1 MKLKHLIH
9 AALLLL
15 ITPLTQAQ
23 FATGDVAV
31 FEKKST
37 AGFELKAVEDTGLI
51 LPLANGGLGASLTDP
66 GADRIPFWDDSGTTV
81 TWLTLGTGLSIT
93 GTTINAS
100 AVLGDADYGDIV
112 VSSSGTAI
120 NIDTGRKSTGALGSG
135 DAGKL
140 ATFAAGGY
148 LMGTVVSAGDSVTPG
163 NDYITLE
170 TDAVNGQTI
179 RGYHTDGMD
188 EHEYILHL
196 PTTSM
201 SDTSVEWW
209 LPEAL
214 PTVNGQVLTGQT
226 DGTTSWETASGGSP
240 GGSSGDVQYNNGGA
254 FGGVAGMTTT
264 TGTLSALSL
273 SGQSLTGSTATNGI
287 AIASTWNTTGNPALI
302 YGRVTNTASGATAK
316 LIDVG
321 TVGGGSMFSVAAD
334 GAAAIGTATTIT
346 NYGLLTSTYV
356 VSPGFVKGA
365 YMIVAGDGNWVYLNA
380 PTASNLV
387 INGES
392 NDTVL
397 SSVTLGATQAT
408 TGTTVKLK
416 AGDVTTGTG
425 SSLIVSG
432 GKGSTAGGAV
442 SLGASTTTGDA
453 AAYVTVKPGGKIIL
467 SPATAPA
474 TASSTG
480 EAGEIRF
487 DSGYIYY
494 CTATDTWKR
503 VAIATW

>member
-170 TDAVNGQTI
+170 TDAVNGQVI

-226 DGTTSWETASGGSP
+226 DGTTAWATASGGIAGSLGSTDNAIP
-240 GGSSGDVQYNNGGA
+240 RADGTGGATLQSSGVTINDSNG
-254 FGGVAGMTTT
+254 VVSAGWY
-264 TGTLSALSL
+264 LS
-273 SGQSLTGSTATNGI
+273 STAYGMDSSNGYGPGLISNTDTVSVAVSNIGQKHLVVAASGGIGFNGASPWYPDTTLFRTGEGRLALRNNTGYILSSIYTATPQAFEVYNIYTSSTNYERFVI
-287 AIASTWNTTGNPALI
+287 DWQDTTNVVKIGTQVGSGGGTARDVEI
-302 YGRVTNTASGATAK
+302 VTDNVTRITVKASGAI
-316 LIDVG
+316 LFSGLPG
-321 TVGGGSMFSVAAD
+321 TDPGVSGQLWNDS
-334 GAAAIGTATTIT
+334 GT
-346 NYGLLTSTYV
+346 LK
-356 VSPGFVKGA
+356 VSP
-365 YMIVAGDGNWVYLNA
+365 
-380 PTASNLV
+380 
-387 INGES
+387 
-392 NDTVL
+392 
-397 SSVTLGATQAT
+397 
-408 TGTTVKLK
+408 
-416 AGDVTTGTG
+416 
-425 SSLIVSG
+425 
-432 GKGSTAGGAV
+432 
-442 SLGASTTTGDA
+442 
-453 AAYVTVKPGGKIIL
+453 
-467 SPATAPA
+467 
-474 TASSTG
+474 
-480 EAGEIRF
+480 
-487 DSGYIYY
+487 
-494 CTATDTWKR
+494 
-503 VAIATW
+503 

>member
-140 ATFAAGGY
+140 ATFASGGY

-170 TDAVNGQTI
+170 TDAVNGQVI

-226 DGTTSWETASGGSP
+226 DGTTAWATASGGGI
-240 GGSSGDVQYNNGGA
+240 GGSVGTTDNAFPRANGTGGA
-254 FGGVAGMTTT
+254 TLQAGRTTE
-264 TGTLSALSL
+264 GDLGNVTLNGDTSF
-273 SGQSLTGSTATNGI
+273 TGSLLDLKLNGSTVAFVNHEGQGVFTRIFTGSFAGDGSGIFNNHVVIATGGSLRWTNASSYSGAAVELNYVGTGIIGQYLSTAAQVFQVYNTRTSSTDYERFVI
-287 AIASTWNTTGNPALI
+287 DWQASPNVVKIGTQRGGTGGDARDVEI
-302 YGRVTNTASGATAK
+302 VTDNATRITVKASGAI
-316 LIDVG
+316 LFSGLPG
-321 TVGGGSMFSVAAD
+321 TDPGVSGQLWNDS
-334 GAAAIGTATTIT
+334 GT
-346 NYGLLTSTYV
+346 LK
-356 VSPGFVKGA
+356 VSP
-365 YMIVAGDGNWVYLNA
+365 
-380 PTASNLV
+380 
-387 INGES
+387 
-392 NDTVL
+392 
-397 SSVTLGATQAT
+397 
-408 TGTTVKLK
+408 
-416 AGDVTTGTG
+416 
-425 SSLIVSG
+425 
-432 GKGSTAGGAV
+432 
-442 SLGASTTTGDA
+442 
-453 AAYVTVKPGGKIIL
+453 
-467 SPATAPA
+467 
-474 TASSTG
+474 
-480 EAGEIRF
+480 
-487 DSGYIYY
+487 
-494 CTATDTWKR
+494 
-503 VAIATW
+503 

>member
-226 DGTTSWETASGGSP
+226 DGTTAWATASGGIAGSLGSTDNAIP
-240 GGSSGDVQYNNGGA
+240 RADGTGGATLQSSGVTINDSNHISA
-254 FGGVAGMTTT
+254 TRFAVAG
-264 TGTLSALSL
+264 
-273 SGQSLTGSTATNGI
+273 TAG
-287 AIASTWNTTGNPALI
+287 
-302 YGRVTNTASGATAK
+302 
-316 LIDVG
+316 
-321 TVGGGSMFSVAAD
+321 
-334 GAAAIGTATTIT
+334 
-346 NYGLLTSTYV
+346 
-356 VSPGFVKGA
+356 
-365 YMIVAGDGNWVYLNA
+365 YLD
-380 PTASNLV
+380 SNLV
-387 INGES
+387 VPGAVVSELGYIGMNSAQSVLILRGAGSPEGVSSASPGSLYLRSDGGAGTCLYVKES
-392 NDTVL
+392 
-397 SSVTLGATQAT
+397 
-408 TGTTVKLK
+408 
-416 AGDVTTGTG
+416 GTG
-425 SSLIVSG
+425 N
-432 GKGSTAGGAV
+432 
-442 SLGASTTTGDA
+442 TG
-453 AAYVTVKPGGKIIL
+453 
-467 SPATAPA
+467 
-474 TASSTG
+474 
-480 EAGEIRF
+480 
-487 DSGYIYY
+487 
-494 CTATDTWKR
+494 W
-503 VAIATW
+503 VAK

>member
-93 GTTINAS
+93 GTTINA
-100 AVLGDADYGDIV
+100 AAILADGDYGDIV

-170 TDAVNGQTI
+170 TDAVNGQVI

-201 SDTSVEWW
+201 GDTSVEWW
-209 LPEAL
+209 LPETL

-226 DGTTSWETASGGSP
+226 DGTTAWATASGGIA
-240 GGSSGDVQYNNGGA
+240 GSLGSTDNAIPRSDGTGGA
-254 FGGVAGMTTT
+254 TLQGSGATINDSGAITTVGFYVYGTTYGLDYATGAGAGWVSNSYTVAVANSNVGQNQISLASDGGIGFNGASPWYPDTVLFRTSAGRMALRNN
-264 TGTLSALSL
+264 TGYI
-273 SGQSLTGSTATNGI
+273 GSTIYPSVVAQAFEVYNTYTSSTNYERFVIDWQASPNVVKIGTQRGSTGGDARDVEIVTDNATRI
-287 AIASTWNTTGNPALI
+287 T
-302 YGRVTNTASGATAK
+302 VKASGAILFSGLPGADPGVSGQ
-316 LIDVG
+316 LWNDSG
-321 TVGGGSMFSVAAD
+321 T
-334 GAAAIGTATTIT
+334 
-346 NYGLLTSTYV
+346 LK
-356 VSPGFVKGA
+356 VSP
-365 YMIVAGDGNWVYLNA
+365 
-380 PTASNLV
+380 
-387 INGES
+387 
-392 NDTVL
+392 
-397 SSVTLGATQAT
+397 
-408 TGTTVKLK
+408 
-416 AGDVTTGTG
+416 
-425 SSLIVSG
+425 
-432 GKGSTAGGAV
+432 
-442 SLGASTTTGDA
+442 
-453 AAYVTVKPGGKIIL
+453 
-467 SPATAPA
+467 
-474 TASSTG
+474 
-480 EAGEIRF
+480 
-487 DSGYIYY
+487 
-494 CTATDTWKR
+494 
-503 VAIATW
+503 

>member
-170 TDAVNGQTI
+170 TDAVNGQVI

-226 DGTTSWETASGGSP
+226 DGTTAWATASGGSP

-302 YGRVTNTASGATAK
+302 YGLVTNTASGATAK
-316 LIDVG
+316 LIDLG
-321 TVGGGSMFSVAAD
+321 TVAAGSLFKVDKSGNMTVA
-334 GAAAIGTATTIT
+334 GTATIGLGTIQDMGSGQLALVAGRLYVQGGFVSA
-346 NYGLLTSTYV
+346 YGGLNITTSTYGTGFGAMLMPSEV
-356 VSPGFVKGA
+356 ASHILELRSGANAQCLGVYNTRTSSTNYERFVIDWQASPNVVKIGTQRGSTGGEARDVEIVTDNVTRITVKASGAILFSGLPGTDPGVSGQLWNDSGTLKVSP
-365 YMIVAGDGNWVYLNA
+365 
-380 PTASNLV
+380 
-387 INGES
+387 
-392 NDTVL
+392 
-397 SSVTLGATQAT
+397 
-408 TGTTVKLK
+408 
-416 AGDVTTGTG
+416 
-425 SSLIVSG
+425 
-432 GKGSTAGGAV
+432 
-442 SLGASTTTGDA
+442 
-453 AAYVTVKPGGKIIL
+453 
-467 SPATAPA
+467 
-474 TASSTG
+474 
-480 EAGEIRF
+480 
-487 DSGYIYY
+487 
-494 CTATDTWKR
+494 
-503 VAIATW
+503 

>member
-140 ATFAAGGY
+140 ATFASGGY

-170 TDAVNGQTI
+170 TDAVNGQVI
-179 RGYHTDGMD
+179 RGYHTGGMD
-188 EHEYILHL
+188 EHEYIVHL

-201 SDTSVEWW
+201 SDTFVEWW

-226 DGTTSWETASGGSP
+226 DGTTAWATASGGSP
-240 GGSSGDVQYNNGGA
+240 GGSSGAVQYNNGGA
-254 FGGVAGMTTT
+254 FGGVSGITLSTGALSSIALGSGSTSAPSITFSGGGST
-264 TGTLSALSL
+264 TGIYSDTSGNIMFSSAGVNRVWIDSNGTIQTSGSGMQITNGNLIVGYTYLRLDGRALNFGVSDDVGIGRDGAAATLQMGTDSSTPVAQLFKGADG
-273 SGQSLTGSTATNGI
+273 SGTNIAGGTMTFAGGRGTGSAVGG
-287 AIASTWNTTGNPALI
+287 SVVLQTTPA
-302 YGRVTNTASGATAK
+302 GSSGATA
-316 LIDVG
+316 G
-321 TVGGGSMFSVAAD
+321 TL
-334 GAAAIGTATTIT
+334 TTRVEVT
-346 NYGLLTSTYV
+346 
-356 VSPGFVKGA
+356 
-365 YMIVAGDGNWVYLNA
+365 GDG
-380 PTASNLV
+380 
-387 INGES
+387 
-392 NDTVL
+392 
-397 SSVTLGATQAT
+397 Q
-408 TGTTVKLK
+408 
-416 AGDVTTGTG
+416 
-425 SSLIVSG
+425 
-432 GKGSTAGGAV
+432 
-442 SLGASTTTGDA
+442 
-453 AAYVTVKPGGKIIL
+453 IIL
-467 SPATAPA
+467 SPKAAPSS
-474 TASSTG
+474 ASDTG
-480 EAGEIRF
+480 TAGEIRF
-487 DSGYIYY
+487 DSSYIYY
-494 CTATDTWKR
+494 CTATNTWKR